1 MVKNTLSKLKK
12 YFTYLL
18 LLFVVSCAQQVAP
31 SGGPKDEKYPTFIDA
46 KPANKS
52 AKFPVE
58 GQKINIKFDEF
69 VRLKDASQQIVISPP
84 PPGEK
89 APTIQENGKNIEVIF
104 NGGLERN
111 TTYTIN
117 FGNAITDIHEEMAV
131 PDFKYVF
138 STGENLDT
146 NYIRGKILSAFTLKP
161 EKNVIVA
168 LYDYA
173 NFTDTTIYKKK
184 PSYFIRTKEDGTF
197 SIDNI
202 PISTFYMLA
211 YKKEG
216 DLKFSKG
223 SELAMFDNPVKI
235 GSSTNEGYDSYLF
248 KPNTHKKNKLLTNEI
263 KAQGKYA
270 MGIYKPEQIN
280 ISAKTKSPYYIFK
293 EKGYDNTD
301 TLYLYTDISEKDS
314 FNITIVNPDST
325 YQLQYKQKKKLKN
338 PVFMVQN
345 VNPSNLEDTLLIKFS
360 VPYKSISKDSIVY
373 KEDTNLFKPSYVAI
387 DEKNHQFIKYWHKW
401 KENTNYTFLFK
412 DSSIIDIYGQIN
424 KGNNISFTTKSAKD
438 FANLLLNVSL
448 IADGQEYIL
457 QLVDKDDKVIR
468 ERKIIKSTEISFNGL
483 DPFECRIKII
493 QDKNRNGI
501 WDNGNLEANIYPEK
515 VYYYPEALT
524 LRAYWDLE
532 QSININS
539 LINNIK

>member
-1 MVKNTLSKLKK
+1 MAKSMLLSFNK
-12 YFTYLL
+12 YFIPIF
-18 LLFVVSCAQQVAP
+18 LFIVASCAQQVAP
-31 SGGPKDEKYPTFIDA
+31 SGGPKDENYPVFNDA
-46 KPANKS
+46 KPSNKS
-52 AKFPVE
+52 VKFPIK

-69 VRLKDASQQIVISPP
+69 VRLKDATQQIVISPP

-104 NGGLERN
+104 NEGLERN

-117 FGNAITDIHEEMAV
+117 FGNSITDIHEEMAV

-146 NYIRGKILSAFTLKP
+146 NYIKGKILNAFTLKP

-168 LYDYA
+168 LYEYA
-173 NFTDTTIYKKK
+173 NFNDTTIYNKK

-197 SIDNI
+197 SIENI
-202 PISTFYMLA
+202 PVSSFFMLA

-223 SELAMFDNPVKI
+223 YELAMFKNPIKI
-235 GSSTNEGYDSYLF
+235 EGNINEGYDSYLF
-248 KPNTHKKNKLLTNEI
+248 KPDTYRKNKLISNEV

-270 MGIYKPEQIN
+270 MSIYKPEQSK
-280 ISAKTKSPYYIFK
+280 ISTKSKNPYYIFK

-301 TLYLYTDISEKDS
+301 TFYIYTNINEKDS
-314 FNITIVNPDST
+314 FNITIENPDTT
-325 YQLQYKQKKKLKN
+325 YLLQYKLKKKLKN
-338 PVFMVQN
+338 PAFEIQN
-345 VNPSNLEDTLLIKFS
+345 INPSNLDDTLIIKFS
-360 VPYKSISKDSIVY
+360 VPYKTIFTDSTIY
-373 KEDTNLFKPSYVAI
+373 KEDTNLLKPSYVAF

-424 KGNNISFTTKSAKD
+424 RGTNISFNTKSTKD
-438 FANLLLNVSL
+438 FANLLINVSL

-457 QLVDKDDKVIR
+457 QLVDKDDKVVK
-468 ERKIIKSTEISFNGL
+468 EKIITKSSEVNFNGL
-483 DPFECRIKII
+483 DPVECRIKII

-501 WDNGNLEANIYPEK
+501 WDNGNLEENIFPEK
-515 VYYYPEALT
+515 VYYYPESLV

-539 LINNIK
+539 LINSKE